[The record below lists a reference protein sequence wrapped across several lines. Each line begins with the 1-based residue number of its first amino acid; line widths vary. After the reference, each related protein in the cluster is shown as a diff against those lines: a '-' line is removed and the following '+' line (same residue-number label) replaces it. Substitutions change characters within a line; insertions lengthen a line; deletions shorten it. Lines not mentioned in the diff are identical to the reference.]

1 MPKIILITGAST
13 GIGAETARCLSE
25 GNELF
30 LHYNA
35 SKGAAERVADDV
47 EARGGRPLL
56 LQADLTSEAGCSAL
70 VKAVAEKTSKLD
82 VLVNNAGGLV
92 RRKPVRE
99 LDWTLMLEVFSLNVF
114 SMMKM
119 TALCVPLLERGVDPC
134 IVNISSVAARV
145 GAPTA
150 TIYGA
155 AKGAVDTF
163 TRGAARELA
172 PRIRVNAVAPGVIET
187 PFHDKV
193 TSPER
198 MKQFK
203 EETPLKRLGQAAHI
217 AHAVRFIIEN
227 DFLDGE
233 TIDVNGGLFMR

>member
-1 MPKIILITGAST
+1 MAKIILITGAST
-13 GIGAETARCLSE
+13 GIGAEAARCLAE

-35 SKGAAERVADDV
+35 SKDAAGKVAAEV
-47 EARGGRPLL
+47 EKRGGKAHLV
-56 LQADLTSEAGCSAL
+56 QSDLTSERGCAAL
-70 VKAVAEKTSKLD
+70 VKAVSEKTSRID

-92 RRKPVRE
+92 RRQPVRE
-99 LDWTLMLEVFSLNVF
+99 LDWSLMLEVFSLNVF
-114 SMMKM
+114 SMMKV
-119 TALCVPLLERGVDPC
+119 TALCVPLLEHGVDPC
-134 IVNISSVAARV
+134 VINVSSVAARI

-198 MKQFK
+198 MKQFR

-217 AHAVRFIIEN
+217 AQTIRFIVEN

>member
-1 MPKIILITGAST
+1 
-13 GIGAETARCLSE
+13 
-25 GNELF
+25 
-30 LHYNA
+30 
-35 SKGAAERVADDV
+35 
-47 EARGGRPLL
+47 
-56 LQADLTSEAGCSAL
+56 
-70 VKAVAEKTSKLD
+70 
-82 VLVNNAGGLV
+82 
-92 RRKPVRE
+92 VRE
-99 LDWTLMLEVFSLNVF
+99 LDWQLMLEVFSLNVF
-114 SMMKM
+114 STMKV
-119 TALCVPLLERGVDPC
+119 TALCVPLLERGDDPC
-134 IVNISSVAARV
+134 VVNISSVAARI

-198 MKQFK
+198 MRQFK
-203 EETPLKRLGQAAHI
+203 ADTPLSRLGQAAHI
-217 AHAVRFIIEN
+217 ARTIRFIVEN

>member
-1 MPKIILITGAST
+1 
-13 GIGAETARCLSE
+13 
-25 GNELF
+25 
-30 LHYNA
+30 
-35 SKGAAERVADDV
+35 
-47 EARGGRPLL
+47 
-56 LQADLTSEAGCSAL
+56 
-70 VKAVAEKTSKLD
+70 VKAVAEKTSRLD

-99 LDWTLMLEVFSLNVF
+99 LDWSLMLEVFSLNVF
-114 SMMKM
+114 SMMRV
-119 TALCVPLLERGVDPC
+119 TALCVPLLERGLHPC
-134 IVNISSVAARV
+134 VVNVSSVAARV

-172 PRIRVNAVAPGVIET
+172 PLIRVNAVAPGVIDT

-198 MKQFK
+198 MLQFK
-203 EETPLKRLGQAAHI
+203 EETPLKRLGSAAHI
-217 AHAVRFIIEN
+217 AHAVRFIVEN